1 MLTDSISRDELLKKV
16 HKAYSKASDDPDGS
30 NPFPIGFDFALS
42 LGYPEELLR
51 TLPRAAV
58 DSFTGVSNISVFAEI
73 PAGSIVWDLGCGG
86 GTDSLIAAAKT
97 GPSGQVYG
105 VDFSSSMLSRARS
118 AAQEAGASNMES
130 QEAQGQQIPFAD
142 NTFDIAMV
150 NGIFNLNPDRE
161 GLFRELARVIRPG
174 GVLYCGEIILNEP
187 MDDEERSAHNW
198 FS

>member
-1 MLTDSISRDELLKKV
+1 MKKV

-30 NPFPIGFDFALS
+30 YPFPIGFDFALS
-42 LGYPEELLR
+42 LSYPEELLR
-51 TLPRAAV
+51 SLPRAAV

-73 PAGSIVWDLGCGG
+73 PAGSIVLDLGCGG

-105 VDFSSSMLSRARS
+105 VDFGSSMLSRARS
-118 AAQEAGASNMES
+118 ATQEVGASKMES
-130 QEAQGQQIPFAD
+130 REAQRQRIPFAD

-174 GVLYCGEIILNEP
+174 SVLYCGEIILNEP
-187 MDDEERSAHNW
+187 MDDEERPALNW